1 MRTRPFKNPALKGRA
16 IRRGRP
22 FGASDNLGALDPQS
36 LHLYAVLMYAV
47 LMYAVLMYA
56 VLMYAVLSAEGASH
70 PCSLPLQGQDAF
82 SPA

>member
-47 LMYAVLMYA
+47 LMYAVL
-56 VLMYAVLSAEGASH
+56 SAEGASH

>member
-56 VLMYAVLSAEGASH
+56 VLSAEGASH

>member
-47 LMYAVLMYA
+47 L
-56 VLMYAVLSAEGASH
+56 SAEGASH